1 MKHTYKRLVFT
12 ILLGGLAT
20 APLMAKSLLLH
31 SLDGLFEVLLAIAVV
46 GFVLLLIP
54 IITAIVGVK
63 KNNQKLIV
71 FSKIYSFVA
80 LGLVVVNA
88 VYNDL
93 KPWLFHLIIFLIAA
107 LPLVILEARKKQN

>member
-20 APLMAKSLLLH
+20 TPLVAKSLLLH
-31 SLDGLFEVLLAIAVV
+31 SLDGLFEVLLTIAIV

-63 KNNQKLIV
+63 KKNQALKI
-71 FSKIYSFVA
+71 FSKIYSFIA
-80 LGLVVVNA
+80 LGLVIVNA
-88 VYNDL
+88 MYNDL
-93 KPWLFHLIIFLIAA
+93 KPWLFHLIVFLIAI
-107 LPLVILEARKKQN
+107 LPLVILEATKKQH